1 MSQRKNDNTTKT
13 RTPKNIAKRGGET
26 VGTTF
31 SGTEG
36 RATEQSEI
44 NGIQGHLPDDQGSS
58 IRGSGCKSSQSR
70 SANPGEILEAVKLIE
85 EKHLS
90 YVKSHQQR
98 LITRLDESKESEND
112 FKKAIQELEA
122 QIQQLISDKGIKEP
136 E

>member
-1 MSQRKNDNTTKT
+1 MSESSNDNATKA
-13 RTPKNIAKRGGET
+13 RTPKNIAKRRGET
-26 VGTTF
+26 VGKAF

-36 RATEQSEI
+36 RPVEQSQV
-44 NGIQGHLPDDQGSS
+44 NGIQGHVSNDQGSS
-58 IRGSGCKSSQSR
+58 IRGGGCKSSQST
-70 SANPGEILEAVKLIE
+70 SPNTGKILEAVKLIE

-90 YVKSHQQR
+90 YVKAHQQR

-122 QIQQLISDKGIKEP
+122 QIQQLISDKGIEEP

>member
-1 MSQRKNDNTTKT
+1 MSESNNDNATKA
-13 RTPKNIAKRGGET
+13 RTPKNIAKRRGKT
-26 VGTTF
+26 VSKAF

-36 RATEQSEI
+36 RPIEQSQI

-70 SANPGEILEAVKLIE
+70 SSDPGEILEALKLIE

-90 YVKSHQQR
+90 YVRSHQQR
-98 LITRLDESKESEND
+98 LITRLDESKESESD
-112 FKKAIQELEA
+112 FKKAIQELEC
-122 QIQQLISDKGIKEP
+122 QILQLISDKGLKEP